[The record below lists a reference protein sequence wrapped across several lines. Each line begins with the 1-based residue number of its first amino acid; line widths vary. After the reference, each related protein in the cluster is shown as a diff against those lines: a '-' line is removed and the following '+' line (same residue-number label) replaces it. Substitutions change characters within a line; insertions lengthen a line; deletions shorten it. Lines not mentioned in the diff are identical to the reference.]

1 VIPQVIERRLYF
13 QPNGVA
19 RLTAYYGDDKLGS
32 PTYDYAKLFQTSSE
46 AEAAEAKL
54 GPGQHNAAYT
64 GRPDERPWTD
74 RHPEV
79 LWTAMILAV
88 AGFGF
93 IAMRSLKKA

>member
-1 VIPQVIERRLYF
+1 
-13 QPNGVA
+13 VA

>member
-1 VIPQVIERRLYF
+1 VIERRVYF

-19 RLTAYYGDDKLGS
+19 HLTAYYGDEKLGA
-32 PTYDYAKLFQTSSE
+32 PVYDYAKLFQGASE
-46 AEAAEAKL
+46 AQAAPAQL

-79 LWTAMILAV
+79 LWAAMILAV

-93 IAMRSLKKA
+93 IAMRSLRKA